1 MDNVECSSEEVSS
14 DSSIALQSNSSG
26 TQVNSKVEFSKD
38 EEDLIIR
45 MHKLVGDSIFI
56 FRWPLIAGRIPGRTA
71 EEIKNYWISRHSSTS
86 Q

>member
-14 DSSIALQSNSSG
+14 DSSIVALQSNSSG

-45 MHKLVGDSIFI
+45 MHKLVGD
-56 FRWPLIAGRIPGRTA
+56 RWPLIAGRIPGRTA

>member
-45 MHKLVGDSIFI
+45 MHKLVGD
-56 FRWPLIAGRIPGRTA
+56 RWPLIAGRIPGRTA